1 MLNGDQTMSKVHHKG
16 VTHQV
21 WWAMLAAFGAYFCM
35 YGLRK
40 PFTAATYPDGL
51 LYGLEI
57 KPALVIAQV
66 CGYMLSKFIGV
77 RVITELPTAKR
88 AAVLVGL
95 VVIAELALVLLN
107 VLPMPLKPLA
117 MFMNGLPLGMI
128 FGMLLSFLEGRRMTE
143 AMAAALCGSFIVAD
157 GAAKTVGSLVLVS
170 GAGLYAMPM
179 IAGGIFLLPFTAF
192 VWMLTKLPQPSKE
205 DIDERAA
212 RPQLSAVSRLE
223 LLKFL
228 GLAYAGIVFAY
239 TMLTVLRG
247 FRADFMPE
255 LLKGLHIAGNAL
267 VFTQSEGIIAAV
279 VTLIAGL
286 TAMIRTN
293 GMAFRSA
300 LLLGILGFACVPLS
314 ILLHR
319 FGYVS
324 GFVYLTLVGSGIY
337 LPYVLIH
344 TTVFERWIAIVR
356 RPGSASFLLTLA
368 DAIAYL
374 AYLAALLV
382 KPLVQKAGNVL
393 GLFETLGLWVSLSS
407 IATLAV
413 ALILTS
419 RKPSRALGQEG
430 IV

>member
-1 MLNGDQTMSKVHHKG
+1 MSKVQHKG
-16 VTHQV
+16 VTSQI

-40 PFTAATYPDGL
+40 PFTAATYPDGM

-66 CGYMLSKFIGV
+66 CGYMLSKFIGI
-77 RVITELPTAKR
+77 RVITELPVAKR
-88 AAVLVGL
+88 AGVLVGL

-107 VLPMPLKPLA
+107 VLPMPLKPVA

-157 GAAKTVGSLVLVS
+157 GAAKTVGTLVLAS

-179 IAGGIFLLPFTAF
+179 IAGGIFLLPFAAF

-212 RPQLSAVSRLE
+212 RPQLSGTSRLA
-223 LLKFL
+223 LLTFL
-228 GLAYAGIVFAY
+228 GLAYGCVVFAY

-255 LLKGLHIAGNAL
+255 LLKGLQVSGNAL
-267 VFTQSEGIIAAV
+267 VFTQSEGIIAAI

-286 TAMIRTN
+286 TSMIRKN
-293 GMAFRSA
+293 AIAFRTA
-300 LLLGILGFACVPLS
+300 LLLGVIGFGFVPLS
-314 ILLHR
+314 ILLHHY
-319 FGYVS
+319 GLIT

-356 RPGSASFLLTLA
+356 RPGSAAFLLTLA

-374 AYLAALLV
+374 AYVAALLG
-382 KPLVQKAGNVL
+382 KPMVQKAGNIL
-393 GLFETLGLWVSLSS
+393 GLFETVGLWVSISS
-407 IATLAV
+407 MAMLVV

-419 RKPSRALGQEG
+419 RDHPQPASQKGT
-430 IV
+430 V

>member
-1 MLNGDQTMSKVHHKG
+1 
-16 VTHQV
+16 
-21 WWAMLAAFGAYFCM
+21 MLAAFGAYFCM

-40 PFTAATYPDGL
+40 PFTAATYPNGL
-51 LYGLEI
+51 IFGI
-57 KPALVIAQV
+57 DTKTALVIAQV

-88 AAVLVGL
+88 AGVLVVL

-107 VLPMPLKPLA
+107 VLPLPLKPVA
-117 MFMNGLPLGMI
+117 MFINGLPLGMI

-157 GAAKTVGSLVLVS
+157 GAAKTVGTLVLVS

-179 IAGGIFLLPFTAF
+179 IAGGIFLLPFAAF

-212 RPQLSAVSRLE
+212 RPQLSAASRLE
-223 LLKFL
+223 LLTFL
-228 GLAYAGIVFAY
+228 GLAYGCVVFAY

-255 LLKGLHIAGNAL
+255 LLKGLQVTGNPL
-267 VFTQSEGIIAAV
+267 IFTQSEAIIAAG

-286 TAMIRTN
+286 TSMLRTN
-293 GMAFRSA
+293 GIAFRTA
-300 LLLGILGFACVPLS
+300 LILGILGFSCVPLS
-314 ILLHR
+314 MLLHHN
-319 FGYVS
+319 GHAN
-324 GFVYLTLVGSGIY
+324 GFLYLTMVGSGIY

-356 RPGSASFLLTLA
+356 RPGSAAFLLTLA

-374 AYLAALLV
+374 AYLAALLA
-382 KPLVQKAGNVL
+382 KPMIQKTGNIL
-393 GLFETLGLWVSLSS
+393 SLFETVGLWVSLSS
-407 IATLAV
+407 IAALVV

-419 RKPSRALGQEG
+419 RKPFLPAGQKG
-430 IV
+430 NV

>member
-1 MLNGDQTMSKVHHKG
+1 MSKVQHNG
-16 VTHQV
+16 VTGQI

-40 PFTAATYPDGL
+40 PFTAATYPDGM

-66 CGYMLSKFIGV
+66 CGYMLSKFIGI
-77 RVITELPTAKR
+77 RVITELPVAKR
-88 AAVLVGL
+88 AGVLVGL
-95 VVIAELALVLLN
+95 VVVAELALVLLN

-157 GAAKTVGSLVLVS
+157 GAAKTVGTLVLNS
-170 GAGLYAMPM
+170 GASLYTMPM
-179 IAGGIFLLPFTAF
+179 IAGGIFLLPFAAF
-192 VWMLTKLPQPSKE
+192 VWMLMRLPQPSNE

-212 RPQLSAVSRLE
+212 RPQLSGTSRLA
-223 LLKFL
+223 LLTFL
-228 GLAYAGIVFAY
+228 GLAYGCVVFAY

-255 LLKGLHIAGNAL
+255 LLKGLQVTGNAL

-286 TAMIRTN
+286 TSMIRKN
-293 GMAFRSA
+293 AIAFRTA
-300 LLLGILGFACVPLS
+300 LLLGVIGFGCVPLS
-314 ILLHR
+314 ILLHHYG
-319 FGYVS
+319 FIT

-356 RPGSASFLLTLA
+356 RPGSAAFLLTLA

-374 AYLAALLV
+374 VYVAALLG
-382 KPLVQKAGNVL
+382 KPMVQKAGNIL
-393 GLFETLGLWVSLSS
+393 GLFETVGLWVSISS
-407 IATLAV
+407 MAMLVV

-419 RKPSRALGQEG
+419 RKHLQPAGQKG
-430 IV
+430 TV

>member
-1 MLNGDQTMSKVHHKG
+1 MSKVQHKG
-16 VTHQV
+16 VTSQI

-40 PFTAATYPDGL
+40 PFTAATYPDGM

-66 CGYMLSKFIGV
+66 CGYMLSKFIGI
-77 RVITELPTAKR
+77 RVITELPVAKR
-88 AAVLVGL
+88 AGVLVAL
-95 VVIAELALVLLN
+95 VVVAELALVLLN

-157 GAAKTVGSLVLVS
+157 GAAKTVGTLVLAS

-179 IAGGIFLLPFTAF
+179 IAGGIFLLPFA
-192 VWMLTKLPQPSKE
+192 
-205 DIDERAA
+205 
-212 RPQLSAVSRLE
+212 
-223 LLKFL
+223 
-228 GLAYAGIVFAY
+228 AY

-255 LLKGLHIAGNAL
+255 LLKGLQVSGNAL

-286 TAMIRTN
+286 TSMIRKN
-293 GMAFRSA
+293 AIAFRTA
-300 LLLGILGFACVPLS
+300 LVLGVIGFGCVPLS
-314 ILLHR
+314 ILLHHY
-319 FGYVS
+319 GLIT

-356 RPGSASFLLTLA
+356 RPGSAAFLLTLA

-374 AYLAALLV
+374 AYVAALLG
-382 KPLVQKAGNVL
+382 KPMVQKAGNIL
-393 GLFETLGLWVSLSS
+393 GLFETVGLWVSISS
-407 IATLAV
+407 MAMLVV

-419 RKPSRALGQEG
+419 RDHPQSAGQKG
-430 IV
+430 TV